1 MFQAYTSQFIALVM
15 FGLMMCEDRISMQK
29 RRQEIIAGLKRLPG
43 IFYLCSTYKHSL
55 VLFCRYLKADDK
67 PLM

>member
-1 MFQAYTSQFIALVM
+1 M

-43 IFYLCSTYKHSL
+43 NQYFWQQKQ
-55 VLFCRYLKADDK
+55 VAQ
-67 PLM
+67 